1 MLAAVSMAR
10 SRDILASKLESLTVT
25 EDTQDA
31 TRLAQTAARL
41 PVMIRVPR
49 KTQIVRVV
57 VQTGESDR
65 IGTAELDR
73 KTIDAAPE
81 APTPQPKLTARPP
94 QTPPVPLK

>member
-1 MLAAVSMAR
+1 
-10 SRDILASKLESLTVT
+10 
-25 EDTQDA
+25 
-31 TRLAQTAARL
+31 
-41 PVMIRVPR
+41 MIRVPR

-81 APTPQPKLTARPP
+81 APTPQPKLIPRPP
-94 QTPPVPLK
+94 ETPPAPLK